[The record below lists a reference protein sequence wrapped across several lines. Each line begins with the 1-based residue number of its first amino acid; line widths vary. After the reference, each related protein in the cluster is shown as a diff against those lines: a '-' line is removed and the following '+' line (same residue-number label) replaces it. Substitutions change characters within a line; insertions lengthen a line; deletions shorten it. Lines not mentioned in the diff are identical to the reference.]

1 MLEVEVHVQTI
12 SAPSS
17 APLAIS
23 QNRTGA
29 RQDSTTTGEGLE
41 EALLMKGFWQTLRC
55 WRLYSP

>member
-1 MLEVEVHVQTI
+1 MTI

-23 QNRTGA
+23 QESHRCA
-29 RQDSTTTGEGLE
+29 MRDSTTTEKVLRKL
-41 EALLMKGFWQTLRC
+41 LLMKGFWQTLRC